1 MTSSISLNYLK
12 SLLGDSFTQDV
23 TLEHISQDL
32 ELLKTIVSII
42 REKPF
47 VEPFIS
53 IYQWCLQQAKHIVKQ
68 KMKIKE
74 QELSVII
81 TNHTLELE
89 GINKKINNQSSL
101 NQRRELNNQD
111 LSRVIFLERKLASL
125 IEKKTF
131 IQQIDLVTNFDDVV
145 SICN

>member
-1 MTSSISLNYLK
+1 MTSSISLKYLK
-12 SLLGDSFTQDV
+12 SLLGDSFTQDT
-23 TLEHISQDL
+23 TLEHISHDL
-32 ELLKTIVSII
+32 ELLKMIVSVI

-53 IYQWCLQQAKHIVKQ
+53 IYNWCLKQAKNIVKQ

-81 TNHTLELE
+81 TNHTQELE
-89 GINKKINNQSSL
+89 RINKKINTHSSFNKRKDL
-101 NQRRELNNQD
+101 DNQD
-111 LSRVIFLERKLASL
+111 LSRVIFLERKLGGL

-131 IQQIDLVTNFDDVV
+131 IEQIDSVTNFDDVV
-145 SICN
+145 AICN